1 MNGTHPALPALVFHA
16 ATRSAT
22 WLPQSELVRAAAL
35 VCSLV
40 SRGAAAGEPT
50 DPPLENRE
58 QSREPTA
65 AISVAVL
72 AGWNHGDEV
81 GAGGYRTLF
90 GHGVRAGYSFATTPL
105 YLGFTA
111 VHYKHEFE
119 QDDSEY
125 GREHVTD
132 HLVHVDFDIGA
143 EFHGGPLILRPYI
156 GLGAFIG
163 IHDASNGNSAIFPEL
178 VPGLHIR
185 YPLGPVDFGADAR
198 LEVGWEKTAALLG
211 SVGAR
216 W

>member
-1 MNGTHPALPALVFHA
+1 MTGTHPALPALVFHA
-16 ATRSAT
+16 APRSAS
-22 WLPQSELVRAAAL
+22 WLAQSKLACAAAL

-40 SRGAAAGEPT
+40 SESAAAAEPA
-50 DPPLENRE
+50 DPPPGNRE
-58 QSREPTA
+58 ESRQPTG

-90 GHGVRAGYSFATTPL
+90 GRGVRAGYSFATTRL
-105 YLGFTA
+105 YLGFTV
-111 VHYKHEFE
+111 VHYKHEYE

-125 GREHVTD
+125 GREDVTD
-132 HLVHVDFDIGA
+132 HLVHVDFDIGSELGA
-143 EFHGGPLILRPYI
+143 GPLFLRPY
-156 GLGAFIG
+156 LGVGAVIG
-163 IHDASNGNSAIFPEL
+163 IHDASNGNSGIFPEL

-198 LEVGWEKTAALLG
+198 LELGWEKTAALLG

-216 W
+216 F